1 MQMSLRSKLEAGE
14 FSLLAEIET
23 SKGIDVLSMVANAR
37 QVKDKVTAFV
47 VPEMSNAVMR
57 MSALGGAMVLQ
68 NKDMETVMQVNC
80 RDRNQ
85 LALQADLL
93 AAGACGIVNIIAVN
107 GDDPSVG
114 DHPQAKAVYDLEPCE
129 LLQAARELNNGSDLA
144 GNPLSGATN
153 FLLGATA
160 NVCCEGETL
169 EREVE
174 EVNKKI
180 AAGAQ
185 YIITS
190 PVFDLESVENL
201 ASTIDC
207 QKKKVIPTV
216 LLLKSVGM
224 ARYISQTQEYISI
237 PDSIIDR
244 IRKSS
249 DKAGECIRIAR
260 EMIAA
265 LEAAGFGGVLIST
278 VGWEHKLPEILL

>member
-1 MQMSLRSKLEAGE
+1 MSLRSKLEAGE

-93 AAGACGIVNIIAVN
+93 AAGACGIVSIIAVN

-265 LEAAGFGGVLIST
+265 LEVAGFGGVLIST

>member
-1 MQMSLRSKLEAGE
+1 MSLRSKLEAGE

-160 NVCCEGETL
+160 NVCCEGEAL
-169 EREVE
+169 DREVE

>member
-1 MQMSLRSKLEAGE
+1 MSLRSKLEAGE
-14 FSLLAEIET
+14 FSLLAEIEP
-23 SKGIDVLSMVANAR
+23 SKGVDVLSMLTNAR

-57 MSALGGAMVLQ
+57 MSSLGGAMILQ
-68 NKDMETVMQVNC
+68 SKGMETVMQVNC

-93 AAGACGIVNIIAVN
+93 AAGACGITNIIAVT
-107 GDDPSVG
+107 GEDPSVG
-114 DHPQAKAVYDLEPCE
+114 DHPQAKAVYDLEVSE
-129 LLQAARELNNGSDLA
+129 LLQAAGELNNGRDLA
-144 GNPLSGATN
+144 GNQLAGSPA

-160 NVCCEGETL
+160 NVCCEGESL
-169 EREVE
+169 DREVE
-174 EVNKKI
+174 EVKKKI
-180 AAGAQ
+180 DAGAQ
-185 YIITS
+185 YIVTS
-190 PVFDLESVENL
+190 PVFDLESVETL
-201 ASTIDC
+201 ASAIDC
-207 QKKKVIPTV
+207 QKAKVIPSV

-237 PDSIIDR
+237 SDSIIDR

-249 DKAGECIRIAR
+249 DKASECIRIAR

-265 LEAAGFGGVLIST
+265 LKDAGFGGVLIST

>member
-1 MQMSLRSKLEAGE
+1 
-14 FSLLAEIET
+14 
-23 SKGIDVLSMVANAR
+23 MVANAR

-93 AAGACGIVNIIAVN
+93 AAGACGIVSIIAVN

-265 LEAAGFGGVLIST
+265 LEVAGFGGVLIST

>member
-1 MQMSLRSKLEAGE
+1 MSLRSKLEAGE

>member
-1 MQMSLRSKLEAGE
+1 MSLRSKLEAGG

-265 LEAAGFGGVLIST
+265 LEVAGFGGVLIST

>member
-1 MQMSLRSKLEAGE
+1 MSLRSKLEAGE

-23 SKGIDVLSMVANAR
+23 SKGVDVLSMVANAR

-57 MSALGGAMVLQ
+57 MSALGGAMILQ

-93 AAGACGIVNIIAVN
+93 AAGACGISNIIAVT

-114 DHPQAKAVYDLEPCE
+114 DHPQAKAVYDLDLPG
-129 LLQAARELNNGSDLA
+129 LLQAARELNNGKDMA
-144 GNPLSGATN
+144 GNPLAGSPS

-160 NVCCEGETL
+160 NVWPKGEAL
-169 EREVE
+169 DREVE

-185 YIITS
+185 YIVTS
-190 PVFDLESVENL
+190 PVFDLEAVETL
-201 ASTIDC
+201 VSAIGC
-207 QKKKVIPTV
+207 QKTKVIPTV

-224 ARYISQTQEYISI
+224 ARYISQTQGYISI

-265 LEAAGFGGVLIST
+265 LEDAGFGGVLIST

>member
-1 MQMSLRSKLEAGE
+1 MSLRSKLEAGE

-93 AAGACGIVNIIAVN
+93 AAGACGIVNIIVVN

-160 NVCCEGETL
+160 NVCSEGESL

-201 ASTIDC
+201 ASTVDC